1 VGHVKDMRFTS
12 VLLAAVVVLGLA
24 SSRRAHACGGGG
36 PLLSDGEIAALL
48 LVGGTYVGVTVGMGV
63 KDIAS
68 DNHSMGYGIAET
80 AIHAPIA
87 TLYGLGMIADI
98 ERAQEYGY
106 EVNKGLI
113 IMTALHGALAAHGI
127 YTIAKD
133 RSPRRKDQS
142 APAPYQGPPG
152 MFQVGPV
159 SAAVSPTT
167 MQGGAGLGL
176 AGAF

>member
-1 VGHVKDMRFTS
+1 MRFTA
-12 VLLAAVVVLGLA
+12 LILAALVVLGLA
-24 SSRRAHACGGGG
+24 SSRRAEACGGGG
-36 PLLSDGEIAALL
+36 PLLTDGEVAALL

-68 DNHSMGYGIAET
+68 SNHSVGYGIAET

-87 TLYGLGMIADI
+87 TLYGLAMVADI
-98 ERAQEYGY
+98 QNSQEYGS
-106 EVNKGLI
+106 EVSKGLI
-113 IMTALHGALAAHGI
+113 LMTALHGALAAHGI

-133 RSPRRKDQS
+133 RSSRRKDQS

-152 MFQVGPV
+152 TFQVGPV
-159 SAAVSPTT
+159 SAAVAPTT
-167 MQGGAGLGL
+167 MHGGAGLGL